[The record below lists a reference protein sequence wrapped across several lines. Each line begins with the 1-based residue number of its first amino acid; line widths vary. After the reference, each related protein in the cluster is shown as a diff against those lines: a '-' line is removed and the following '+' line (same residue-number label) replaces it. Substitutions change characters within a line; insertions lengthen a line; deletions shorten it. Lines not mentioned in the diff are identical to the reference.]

1 MIDYEIDP
9 ALDYDA
15 QLFRRGEYRW
25 ILIGGSINQD
35 RGNKF
40 EEEFHACVTSEQPF
54 IPIMISSYGGHTDQ
68 LNRIVDL
75 METSTVPVV
84 TIAKGMCMSAGVFLL
99 AAGTPG
105 YRWISSTCTV
115 MVHDVSSIDYGKTED
130 MISNAKA
137 LKKYRDAIFQ
147 RFDKHTGK
155 KRNYWA
161 KKLKESGNVDLCLTA
176 RKAKQEGIAD
186 HIGIPRMKVQIS
198 LDVTIE

>member
-1 MIDYEIDP
+1 MG
-9 ALDYDA
+9 LD
-15 QLFRRGEYRW
+15 
-25 ILIGGSINQD
+25 GSLGDIND
-35 RGNKF
+35 
-40 EEEFHACVTSEQPF
+40 FHNTWRVTFSQ
-54 IPIMISSYGGHTDQ
+54 
-68 LNRIVDL
+68 
-75 METSTVPVV
+75 
-84 TIAKGMCMSAGVFLL
+84 
-99 AAGTPG
+99 
-105 YRWISSTCTV
+105 
-115 MVHDVSSIDYGKTED
+115 TED

>member
-1 MIDYEIDP
+1 
-9 ALDYDA
+9 
-15 QLFRRGEYRW
+15 
-25 ILIGGSINQD
+25 
-35 RGNKF
+35 
-40 EEEFHACVTSEQPF
+40 
-54 IPIMISSYGGHTDQ
+54 
-68 LNRIVDL
+68 
-75 METSTVPVV
+75 
-84 TIAKGMCMSAGVFLL
+84 
-99 AAGTPG
+99 
-105 YRWISSTCTV
+105 